1 MTDRMISRR
10 QFTIRGGWLATAL
23 LALFNPVKSFAM
35 GVFSREALDE
45 LNSQLDGD
53 VYSAADPHYESWRE
67 SVSWQLRKSSRRP
80 SLIVQ
85 ASSVNDVQRSLHFAR
100 QHSLKVSVRSGG
112 HSWVHS
118 SLRNNALLIDLRAMK
133 HINIDPE
140 TMTAHVG
147 PAVNARE
154 LTQALDKHG
163 LAFPVAHCSTVALG
177 GYLLGGGQAWNW
189 GSWGGPACNSVKSLE
204 VVNASG
210 EALQVSE
217 SENPEL
223 FWLASG
229 AGPGFPAVVTNY
241 QLQLYRL
248 PRAIR
253 MTTAIWPLADT
264 LAVSDFLAGLAEE
277 LGEKVETL
285 MFLSSLPEPI
295 GGHTRVVI
303 ISAVAFA
310 DSEEEARYLLE
321 PVSRAREIS
330 TPLIID
336 EAVPMSMDSLL
347 SLVDRS
353 FFPCRAAA
361 DTFWFDQSMRSVMQE
376 FVLHFAEAPSALST
390 VLCEV
395 KSNPKVSADAAY
407 SMRRR
412 TYLSPYAFWLSAED
426 DEANLKWMKKT
437 QDILGPLSVGHYI
450 NEADLEA
457 HPARAEKSFDSSSW
471 AKIQQL
477 RKKYDPK
484 GLFHGYLGKES

>member
-1 MTDRMISRR
+1 MISRR
-10 QFTIRGGWLATAL
+10 QFTIRSGWLATAL
-23 LALFNPVKSFAM
+23 LTLLSPVKGLAM
-35 GVFSREALDE
+35 RVFPRETLDE
-45 LNSQLDGD
+45 FKSQLEGEL
-53 VYSAADPHYESWRE
+53 YHAEDPRYESWWQ

-80 SLIVQ
+80 SLIVE
-85 ASSVNDVQRSLHFAR
+85 ARSVNDVQKSLQFAR
-100 QHSLKVSVRSGG
+100 RHSLQVSARSGG

-118 SLRNNALLIDLRAMK
+118 SLRDNALLVDLRSMK
-133 HINIDPE
+133 HIDIDPG
-140 TMTAHVG
+140 TMTANVG

-154 LTQALDKHG
+154 LTQALEKHG

-189 GSWGGPACNSVKSLE
+189 GSWGGPACNSVKSLD
-204 VVNASG
+204 VVNAEG
-210 EALQVSE
+210 QALQLSAL
-217 SENPEL
+217 ENPEL

-241 QLQLYRL
+241 QLQLYSL

-253 MTTAIWPLADT
+253 MTTCIWPLSDT
-264 LAVSDFLAGLAEE
+264 LAVSDFLARLAEE
-277 LGEKVETL
+277 LSEKVETL

-295 GGHTRVVI
+295 AGHTRVAI
-303 ISAVAFA
+303 ISSVAFA
-310 DSEEEARYLLE
+310 DSEAEAGQLLQ
-321 PVSRAREIS
+321 PLSRAREVA

-361 DTFWFDQSMRSVMQE
+361 DTFWFDLSMRSVMQE
-376 FVLHFAEAPSALST
+376 FVEHFAQAPSALST

-395 KSNPKVSADAAY
+395 KSNPQVSADTAY

-426 DEANLKWMKKT
+426 DTANLRWMKKT
-437 QDILGPLSVGHYI
+437 QEILGPLSVGHYI

-457 HPARAEKSFDSSSW
+457 HPGRAEKSFDSSSW

-477 RKKYDPK
+477 RKKYDPD
-484 GLFHGYLGKES
+484 GLFHGYLGREG